1 MLVLLFS
8 MFVSFIVTFLIAP
21 YFMQF
26 LRAGGVV
33 GMDLHKK
40 GHPKLPT
47 SGGIVVALG
56 VLAGLLIYIGFV
68 TFLNGTPEEITN
80 LLAVISTVLIV
91 MFVGFLD
98 DLNVKARAVITKEG
112 LDIRVGF
119 PQWAKPLLTLPAAV
133 PLMVVNAGE
142 TTMGLPLIG
151 IVDFGLLYPL
161 LLIPIGVVA
170 VSNATNLLAGF
181 NGVES
186 GMGLVYLFGLGV
198 IAFMNGNF
206 AAVIF
211 LTAFAAVAGFIRYNW
226 YPAKFLPG
234 DSLTYLLGAIV
245 ASGVVVGNIEK
256 FGMIMML
263 PFIIEF
269 FLKLRSRF
277 KASCLGKLRS
287 DGKLD
292 APYGKK
298 IYSWTHVV
306 MNLKPMNEKQVTM
319 ILILIQVFF
328 TFIAILNVL

>member
-1 MLVLLFS
+1 